1 MCDNTEEGI
10 YRRQR
15 EHRDVAESGVADV
28 HVSPAGWRAVLHQA
42 VEFEET
48 GGGRVQRVGRRSA
61 GVAGA
66 AVGRKPLPD
75 QSAVVLGTDAA
86 NIVDSSDWSGKK
98 HVVLGGER
106 IDGRKN
112 L

>member
-48 GGGRVQRVGRRSA
+48 GGGREQRVGRRSA
-61 GVAGA
+61 GAAGA
-66 AVGRKPLPD
+66 AVGRKPLQD
-75 QSAVVLGTDAA
+75 QSAVVAGTNAA
-86 NIVDSSDWSGKK
+86 NIADSSDWSGKK
-98 HVVLGGER
+98 QVVLGGER

>member
-28 HVSPAGWRAVLHQA
+28 HVSPAGWGAVLYQA
-42 VEFEET
+42 VELEEK
-48 GGGRVQRVGRRSA
+48 GGGREQRVGRGA
-61 GVAGA
+61 AGA
-66 AVGRKPLPD
+66 AGTAMGLQPLQD

-86 NIVDSSDWSGKK
+86 NIADSSDWSGKK